1 MPPYFSIKYLVI
13 IFLMAQPQITLRFP
27 YMITK
32 DTAILL
38 KYIENPLKISFLEI
52 NVEKVLRL

>member
-1 MPPYFSIKYLVI
+1 
-13 IFLMAQPQITLRFP
+13 MAQPQITLHFP

-32 DTAILL
+32 DTSILL
-38 KYIENPLKISFLEI
+38 KYIGNPLKISFLEI